1 MKRMRLFS
9 LLLLLVI
16 GLVGCSS
23 SSPSETQTF
32 TLADL
37 ANFDG
42 QSGRQAYV
50 AVDGIVYDVT
60 NASNWNNGMHN
71 GVRLAGTD
79 ATQAIMSSPH
89 GKSVLS
95 GLPVVGKLVSD
106 SRTS

>member
-1 MKRMRLFS
+1 MKKMIMILG
-9 LLLLLVI
+9 LLMVGL
-16 GLVGCSS
+16 GLVGCNESL
-23 SSPSETQTF
+23 PEGDRVF
-32 TLADL
+32 TIEELSDY
-37 ANFDG
+37 DG
-42 QSGRQAYV
+42 LEGRMAYV

>member
-1 MKRMRLFS
+1 MKRILLLSS
-9 LLLLLVI
+9 LLLLGF
-16 GLVGCSS
+16 GLIGCSS
-23 SSPSETQTF
+23 NTPSEEQTF
-32 TLADL
+32 TFAEL